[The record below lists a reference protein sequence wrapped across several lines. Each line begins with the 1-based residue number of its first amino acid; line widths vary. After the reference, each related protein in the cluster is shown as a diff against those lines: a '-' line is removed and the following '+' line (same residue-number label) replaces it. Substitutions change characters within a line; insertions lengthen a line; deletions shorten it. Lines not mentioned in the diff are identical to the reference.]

1 MKITTMNKAII
12 RFAASNGTDT
22 VVFDIEYPIRY
33 RTKCEVEAFARNT
46 TAVFGKT
53 NIGNTVIKVSTGEEI
68 LDIIR
73 NVDTHKYKCYT
84 KNNVNNILEPCSKSF
99 DEIFDMLTG
108 KTAYKRCILQN
119 VDVFPETFITRV
131 R

>member
-1 MKITTMNKAII
+1 MKIITMNKAII
-12 RFAASNGTDT
+12 RFATTNDTDT
-22 VVFDIEYPIRY
+22 VVFDIEYPVRY
-33 RTKCEVEAFARNT
+33 RTKCEVEVFARNT

-53 NIGNTVIKVSTGEEI
+53 NTGNTVIRIFTGDET

-84 KNNVNNILEPCSKSF
+84 KNNANNILEPCSKSF

-108 KTAYKRCILQN
+108 KTAYKRCVLQN